1 MSKDELDQQSKDGE
15 RRAKSAR
22 VALGLTIAGLAINVI
37 GATTFW
43 IALPEK
49 MRATTATLADHELRI
64 RVAESKGSEQANTLG
79 RIDER
84 TKSIQDS
91 ITDLKTAVRD
101 VKHP

>member
-1 MSKDELDQQSKDGE
+1 MSEEPSIHLDGE
-15 RRAKSAR
+15 RRAKVAR
-22 VALGLTIAGLAINVI
+22 VALGLTVAGLIVNLI

-49 MRATTATLADHELRI
+49 MKQTTTAVADHELRM
-64 RVAESKGSEQANTLG
+64 RALETRSADQAGTMI

-91 ITDLKTAVRD
+91 ITDLKSGLRD
-101 VKHP
+101 IKHP

>member
-1 MSKDELDQQSKDGE
+1 MSEQEIEKANGE

-22 VALGLTIAGLAINVI
+22 TALALTICGLLINAV

-49 MRATTATLADHELRI
+49 MKQTTAQLGDHEARI
-64 RVAESKGSEQANTLG
+64 RAQETRGSTQQETLG

-91 ITDLKTAVRD
+91 ISDLKGAIRD